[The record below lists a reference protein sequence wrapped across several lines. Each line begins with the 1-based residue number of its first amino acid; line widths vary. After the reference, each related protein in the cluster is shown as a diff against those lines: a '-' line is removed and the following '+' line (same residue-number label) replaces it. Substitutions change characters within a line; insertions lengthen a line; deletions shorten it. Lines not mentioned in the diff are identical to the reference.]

1 MTGALAF
8 EALLQSTGG
17 MGSVLGVPV
26 RSLVNAAGL
35 AVLAFALG
43 AGIGLVHRWYA
54 DATVPE
60 GLSVLVG
67 LSGVALSLNTDFA
80 LAQVIDDQTAVLALE
95 TAVFNVSVFLAA
107 GLAAAAGGRAGDRL
121 GAGAFALTGADRVD
135 REVSKVVR
143 AVGRVVT
150 VDLPEADDIGDIEG
164 YDPVPPETKA
174 EFGGATL
181 VFPRRLTVVEL
192 RRRLVERLKTDYGVG
207 QVDVEL
213 DEDGVVEYLAVGSR
227 ESGIGPS
234 LPPGTAAV
242 AVRAD
247 PPHAARAG
255 DVVQVFRTGAG
266 DGTPTRVTTAEVRG
280 AAGNTVTLS
289 VDEAETDAFDDT
301 TRYRLAT
308 LPASPRADREFASLL
323 RAAEE
328 TMGVATVAEESPLV
342 GVSLGGLAVS
352 VAAVRP
358 AEGTVEAIPS
368 RTRTLAAGDTL
379 YAVARPAL
387 LRRLEAA
394 ARGDA
399 DAEPPLADTAT
410 VDDD

>member
-1 MTGALAF
+1 MTGLAAF
-8 EALLQSTGG
+8 DALLQSTGG
-17 MGSVLGVPV
+17 MGSVLGIPV

-35 AVLAFALG
+35 AVLALVLG
-43 AGIGLVHRWYA
+43 GAIGLVHRWYA
-54 DATVPE
+54 AQTVPE

-80 LAQVIDDQTAVLALE
+80 LAQVIDDKTAVLALE

-107 GLAAAAGGRAGDRL
+107 GVAAAAGGRAGDRL
-121 GAGAFALTGADRVD
+121 GAGAFALTGADRVEG
-135 REVSKVVR
+135 EVSKVVR

-150 VDLPEADDIGDIEG
+150 VDLPEDVSDIEG
-164 YDPVPPETKA
+164 YDPVPPEAKA
-174 EFGGATL
+174 EFAGATL
-181 VFPRRLTVVEL
+181 VFPRRLTVAEL
-192 RRRLVERLKTDYGVG
+192 RKRLIERLKTDYGVG

-213 DEDGVVEYLAVGSR
+213 DENGVVSYLAVGSR

-234 LPPGTAAV
+234 LPTGTAAIP
-242 AVRAD
+242 VRAD
-247 PPHAARAG
+247 PAHAARAG
-255 DVVQVFRTGAG
+255 DVVQVFRPADG
-266 DGTPTRVTTAEVRG
+266 DGAPKRVATAEVRG
-280 AAGNTVTLS
+280 SAGDTVTLA
-289 VDEAETDAFDDT
+289 VDEEETEAFDDT
-301 TRYRLAT
+301 TRYRLVT
-308 LPASPRADREFASLL
+308 LPTSPRADREFASLL

-328 TMGVATVAEESPLV
+328 TMGVATVADGSPLV

-399 DAEPPLADTAT
+399 GAAAPLADAPTA
-410 VDDD
+410 DDDD